1 MSIAHSPTSTVVSDD
16 DNMESAH
23 AGTEKARNVQTG
35 DVERTVRDVEKG
47 RTVEPG
53 GGKAVKSDPGSSQSQ
68 EDPWTVKWDGE
79 DDMGSPLNLA
89 GWRKW

>member
-1 MSIAHSPTSTVVSDD
+1 MSIAHSPTSTVVSDE

-23 AGTEKARNVQTG
+23 AGTEKARTVRTG
-35 DVERTVRDVEKG
+35 DVERPVGDVEKG
-47 RTVEPG
+47 RTVQPEG
-53 GGKAVKSDPGSSQSQ
+53 EKAVKSDPGSSQNP

-79 DDMGSPLNLA
+79 DDMDSPLNLA